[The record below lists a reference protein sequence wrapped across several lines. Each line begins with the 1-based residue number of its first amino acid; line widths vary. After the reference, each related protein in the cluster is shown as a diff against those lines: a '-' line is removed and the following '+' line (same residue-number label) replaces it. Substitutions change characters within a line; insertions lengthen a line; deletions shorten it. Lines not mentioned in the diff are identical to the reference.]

1 MRLMLPGKAKMISQL
16 NKKQQRH
23 LAVGLFC
30 LSVILLLSVIV
41 LPLVS
46 VANSYDESIDD
57 LQFRYQRY
65 RQIVAGE
72 SEILAKVKIIK
83 QRQREA
89 NHFSNRET
97 SALASADLQQFVK
110 KAIVESGG
118 RLTSTQVIPERIE
131 DNFIHIAIKVRMSGD
146 ALILRDVLYAIET
159 AKPMLMIDNLMI
171 RSVRGRRDRRT
182 RKVMPSNELSVNFDV
197 SGYMRAV
204 RG

>member
-1 MRLMLPGKAKMISQL
+1 MISQL
-16 NKKQQRH
+16 SETQQRA
-23 LAVGLFC
+23 LAIGLFC
-30 LSVILLLSVIV
+30 LCVVLLLSAVT
-41 LPLVS
+41 LPLTR
-46 VANSYDESIDD
+46 VANSIDKSIED
-57 LQFRYQRY
+57 LQFRLQRY
-65 RQIVAGE
+65 KGIVAGKD
-72 SEILAKVKIIK
+72 EIIAKVNVIK
-83 QRQREA
+83 QRQQKA

-146 ALILRDVLYAIET
+146 AVILRDVLYIIET
-159 AKPMLMIDNLMI
+159 AKPMLMIDNLMV

-182 RKVMPSNELSVNFDV
+182 RKVMATNELSVNFDV

>member
-1 MRLMLPGKAKMISQL
+1 
-16 NKKQQRH
+16 
-23 LAVGLFC
+23 
-30 LSVILLLSVIV
+30 
-41 LPLVS
+41 
-46 VANSYDESIDD
+46 
-57 LQFRYQRY
+57 
-65 RQIVAGE
+65 VAGKD
-72 SEILAKVKIIK
+72 EIIAKVNVIK
-83 QRQREA
+83 QRQQKA

-146 ALILRDVLYAIET
+146 AVILRDVLYIIET
-159 AKPMLMIDNLMI
+159 AKPMLMIDNLMV

-182 RKVMPSNELSVNFDV
+182 RKVMATNELSVNFDV